1 MGNSLGGR
9 KTAKVMKLDGE
20 TIKFKVPVRVEEVV
34 KDHPEHVLMDSDAV
48 RHLGVRA
55 KPMEG
60 YQELKPRRLYFLVQ
74 LPKPA
79 ALLDHKAPRRVR
91 SGVINMS
98 AKDRLESLMLSRRSV
113 SDLSLVTASTAAA
126 AADGAGPGPLR
137 VKMRLPRAQVAK
149 LVEESKDAGEA
160 AERIMELCAAKGEE
174 AWDTAAAP
182 PSRRRPELADGKCK
196 PRQKMGVRFLPVNEG
211 EVV

>member
-9 KTAKVMKLDGE
+9 KTARVMKLDGE
-20 TIKFKVPVRVEEVV
+20 TIKFKVPVRVEDVV
-34 KDHPEHVLMDSDAV
+34 KNHPEHVLMDSEAV

-74 LPKPA
+74 LPKVT
-79 ALLDHKAPRRVR
+79 DHKAPRRVR

-98 AKDRLESLMLSRRSV
+98 AKERLESLMLSRRSV
-113 SDLSLVTASTAAA
+113 SDLTLVTASG
-126 AADGAGPGPLR
+126 AADGASSSGPVGGAVR

-149 LVEESKDAGEA
+149 AVEESKDAGEA
-160 AERIMELCAAKGEE
+160 AEKIMELCAAKTE
-174 AWDTAAAP
+174 AWDGSTAAVQ
-182 PSRRRPELADGKCK
+182 RRRLELIDERCK
-196 PRQKMGVRFLPVNEG
+196 PRQKLGVRFLPVNEG